1 MTTDARYEYLSNR
14 ALDSELTEKEASE
27 LAQALTEDS
36 GRKDDFVHLLLFWET
51 WSQSVAPERSAEAF
65 VAAWKTRQSAE
76 IDSEDFAAAV
86 ESKLADKQPSPSP
99 FSQAAT
105 SVVSWLAWLR
115 RPASLVC
122 TAAVVVALVFGLWF
136 ATTQTA
142 NARVSIAGEA
152 VCPAC
157 VLHESREHSAAVRTR
172 IGDTAQ
178 VYYLDRS
185 PDLDRKQGTFC
196 SGPNPIKVEGR
207 LRKAKG
213 HLHLKAEQVEFPPKT
228 TNENSRILF
237 PL

>member
-1 MTTDARYEYLSNR
+1 MTAARYEYLSNR
-14 ALDSELTEKEASE
+14 ALDSELTEAESSE
-27 LAQALTEDS
+27 LAQALIENS
-36 GRKDDFVHLLLFWET
+36 VQKNDFIQLLLFWET

-76 IDSEDFAAAV
+76 IDSEVFAAAV
-86 ESKLADKQPSPSP
+86 ESKLTNKRLSL

-105 SVVSWLAWLR
+105 SVVCWLAWLR
-115 RPASLVC
+115 RPAALAC
-122 TAAVVVALVFGLWF
+122 TATAVVALAFGLWF
-136 ATTQTA
+136 AITQTA

-157 VLHESREHSAAVRTR
+157 VLHESQEHSAAVRTR
-172 IGDTAQ
+172 IGESAQ

-185 PDLDRKQGTFC
+185 PDLDQRQGTFC

-207 LRKAKG
+207 LRKTDG
-213 HLHLKAEQVEFPPKT
+213 HLHLKAEHVEFPPKT
-228 TNENSRILF
+228 TTESGRILF

>member
-1 MTTDARYEYLSNR
+1 MTAARYEYLSHR
-14 ALDSELTEKEASE
+14 ALDSELTEAEASE

-36 GRKDDFVHLLLFWET
+36 VQRNDFVQLLLFWET
-51 WSQSVAPERSAEAF
+51 WSQSVAPERSADAF

-76 IDSEDFAAAV
+76 IDSGDFAAAV
-86 ESKLADKQPSPSP
+86 ESKLVNKPPSLI
-99 FSQAAT
+99 SQAAT

-115 RPASLVC
+115 RPASLAC
-122 TAAVVVALVFGLWF
+122 TAAGVVVLAFGFWF

-172 IGDTAQ
+172 IGDSVQ

-185 PDLDRKQGTFC
+185 PDLDKKQGTFC
-196 SGPNPIKVEGR
+196 SGPNPIKVEGE
-207 LRKAKG
+207 LRKASG
-213 HLHLKAEQVEFPPKT
+213 HLHLKAEHVEFPPKNT
-228 TNENSRILF
+228 TESSRILF